1 MVDRRVEKRGACW
14 VETTALELV
23 VRKADRT
30 VERKVVLKVG

>member
-23 VRKADRT
+23 VRKADWT